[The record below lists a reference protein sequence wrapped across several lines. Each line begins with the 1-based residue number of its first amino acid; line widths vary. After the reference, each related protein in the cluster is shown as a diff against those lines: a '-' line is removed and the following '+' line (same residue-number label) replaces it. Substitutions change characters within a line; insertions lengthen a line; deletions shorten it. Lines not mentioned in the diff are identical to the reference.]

1 MIHEGTSRNER
12 KRVVVTRAI
21 FSRVPPNRMIR
32 GARGTV
38 MIGRVFSFLSLSLH
52 PRWEGGRR
60 EEASII
66 GERERISFDGRSI
79 SSL

>member
-38 MIGRVFSFLSLSLH
+38 MIGRVFSFLSLSTSPLG
-52 PRWEGGRR
+52 RGKKGRGVDYRR
-60 EEASII
+60 E
-66 GERERISFDGRSI
+66 GKN
-79 SSL
+79 LV